1 MAKVAIVTGAT
12 QADIDELAAN
22 LRPQDRAE
30 CLAGGVIDIREAIA
44 DGVANSLLCWSATV
58 DGQVACIFGVR
69 PLTFL
74 GETGIPWMLGTPLVA
89 DNARVFIKNSRP
101 YIAQML
107 RAYPYLINYVH
118 APNRQAIAW
127 LKRMGFAVGPIVQAS
142 TGEMFHPFE
151 MRARSV

>member
-12 QADIDELAAN
+12 PADIDELAAN
-22 LRPQDRAE
+22 LRAQDLAE
-30 CLAGGVIDIREAIA
+30 CRAAGVQDVRAVIA
-44 DGVANSLLCWSATV
+44 DGVANSLLCWTAKV
-58 DGQVACIFGVR
+58 DGQVACIFAVR

-89 DNARVFIKNSRP
+89 AHARVFIKNSRP

-107 RAYPYLINYVH
+107 RAYPHLMNYVH

-127 LKRMGFAVGPIVQAS
+127 LKRMGFAIGPIVQAE
-142 TGEMFHPFE
+142 TGEMFHLFE
-151 MRARSV
+151 MRA